1 MKALNITIFSILL
14 SLAACSDKTNFN
26 LKAPVIQPVTLKYNL
41 TYLALG
47 DSYTIGESVTTYGA
61 FPYQL
66 SAALKNDSVNVQ
78 DPKIVARTGWTTSN
92 LINAI
97 NGETLKPSY
106 DFVTLLIGVNNEY
119 QGGDMETY
127 KIEFKQLL
135 QTAIHFAGDN
145 PSHVF
150 VLSIPD
156 WGVTPFAK
164 NDSRS
169 AATIAKEID
178 AYNAINKQETAD
190 LSTNYLD
197 ITAISREA
205 ATDPT
210 LIAED
215 GLHPS
220 AQMYARWIALLA
232 PMVKAKLF

>member
-1 MKALNITIFSILL
+1 MKALSVTIFSILL
-14 SLAACSDKTNFN
+14 SLGACSDKTNFN
-26 LKAPVIQPVTLKYNL
+26 LKPPVIQPTTVKYNL

-66 SAALKNDSVNVQ
+66 SAALKTDSVNVQ

-92 LINAI
+92 LIDAI
-97 NGETLKPSY
+97 KGEDLKPSY

-119 QGGDMETY
+119 QGADIETY

-145 PSHVF
+145 PNRVF

-169 AATIAKEID
+169 PATIAKEID
-178 AYNAINKQETAD
+178 AYNAINKQQTAD
-190 LSTNYLD
+190 SDANYLD

-210 LIAED
+210 LLASD